1 MPAPAD
7 WPIHT
12 LPHGPE
18 ALPAVR
24 PRDLDHAWHAAR
36 AAALAETWGSRRG
49 FRFHRPDGEVT
60 ELVLAD
66 PDACCWAAAIDRIA
80 GLASA
85 SGLSLCLRLL
95 ALIDLLGRTPTLAAR
110 CRFARDGA
118 ELPPALLALAA
129 ATPLSPDAGF
139 DPAPFHAAL
148 TAALPGVS
156 A

>member
-1 MPAPAD
+1 MSALAD
-7 WPIHT
+7 CPVHT

-24 PRDLDHAWHAAR
+24 PRELDRAWHAAR
-36 AAALAETWGSRRG
+36 AAALAEAWGNRRG
-49 FRFHRPDGEVT
+49 FRFHRADGQVT
-60 ELVLAD
+60 ELLLAD
-66 PDACCWAAAIDRIA
+66 RDACCWAEAIDRLA
-80 GLASA
+80 GLATA

-95 ALIDLLGRTPTLAAR
+95 ALVDLLARNPPLAAR

-118 ELPPALLALAA
+118 ELPPVLLALAA
-129 ATPLSPDAGF
+129 ATPLSPEAGF

-148 TAALPGVS
+148 TEALPGVS